1 MRGNCCRQ
9 SEAGTGGML
18 DSAQAGSSS
27 AVTFLFAMTAEKV
40 TMGRERRVR
49 RSGIERVVIKPRG

>member
-1 MRGNCCRQ
+1 
-9 SEAGTGGML
+9 ML

-40 TMGRERRVR
+40 TVGRARRVR
-49 RSGIERVVIKPRG
+49 KSGTERVVIKPRG